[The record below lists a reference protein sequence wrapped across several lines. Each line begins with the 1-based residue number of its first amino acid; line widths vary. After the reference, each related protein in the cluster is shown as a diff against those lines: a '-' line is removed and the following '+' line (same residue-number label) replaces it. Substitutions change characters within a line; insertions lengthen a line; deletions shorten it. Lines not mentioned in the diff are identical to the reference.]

1 MEQRPVSTASELRK
15 ISRLR
20 TNASQ
25 HRRQI
30 VDMIRWGLS
39 PREMYEQGRSDG
51 KQIRAQSLCDMLVAV
66 KEYGLGAANILE
78 ESNEHA
84 IVRVYG
90 SLCCR
95 LDFEEGPEGK
105 KCFYLAGF
113 IAGSIESTGHSSGIQ
128 VRELRCGG
136 SSGNACMFIANW

>member
-1 MEQRPVSTASELRK
+1 MSTASELRK

-20 TNASQ
+20 TTASQ
-25 HRRQI
+25 RRRQM

-39 PREMYEQGRSDG
+39 PREMYDQGRSDG
-51 KQIRAQSLCDMLVAV
+51 KQTRARSLSDVLVAV
-66 KEYGLGAANILE
+66 KEYDLGAANVLE
-78 ESNEHA
+78 QSNEHA
-84 IVRVYG
+84 IIRVYG

-113 IAGSIESTGHSSGIQ
+113 IAGAIESTSHSGGIQ

-136 SSGNACMFIANW
+136 SSGNACMFMANW